1 MKKDVI
7 EGRKNM
13 TVKIYGSSCA
23 STRKSRRWFNS
34 YNIPFVYKDIMRNPL
49 SVEEIQHI
57 LRLTEQGTKDIIST
71 RSKVYKQLNI
81 NLETIPLQ
89 KLYSLI
95 REFPRLLRHP
105 IIFDEKRLQ
114 IGFDEH
120 NIRQFIPKEERQK
133 FLIENIFALN
143 QNPHMEGI

>member
-1 MKKDVI
+1 MAHA
-7 EGRKNM
+7 
-13 TVKIYGSSCA
+13 CA
-23 STRKSRRWFNS
+23 STRKSRRWFNAH
-34 YNIPFVYKDIMRNPL
+34 NIPFVYKDIMRNPL

-95 REFPRLLRHP
+95 REFQDYYVTQLFSMKKDYKSVLMN
-105 IIFDEKRLQ
+105 IIFASLSRKKKGKNFSLK
-114 IGFDEH
+114 I
-120 NIRQFIPKEERQK
+120 
-133 FLIENIFALN
+133 FLL
-143 QNPHMEGI
+143 